1 MKDFTDKTAY
11 VVGGSSGIGLA
22 VARELALRG
31 ARIVIFARDGKR
43 LEHALDDASSF
54 RVSSEQRFSAVPM
67 DVSVWPEVSSAM
79 EKTVASSGVPDLLI
93 NCAGRAY
100 PGRFE
105 DIGMNQVE
113 ETLKINLMGCI
124 HTCRSLTPF
133 MKKNGGVIVN
143 TSSVAG
149 FMGIFGYTD
158 YCASKYGVIGFSE
171 ALRSE
176 LKPWG
181 IHVQVLCPPDTETPG
196 YAVENLTKPEET
208 KMISSAAKVLSP
220 RQVALA
226 LIKGMGSNRFLII
239 PGMESRLTHVLKRL
253 FPFLV
258 EWVMDRRIRQ
268 CRENRGEQG

>member
-43 LEHALDDASSF
+43 LEHALDDVSSF

-149 FMGIFGYTD
+149 FVGIFGYTD

-181 IHVQVLCPPDTETPG
+181 VKIQVLCPPDTETPG

-208 KMISSAAKVLSP
+208 KMISSTAKVLSP